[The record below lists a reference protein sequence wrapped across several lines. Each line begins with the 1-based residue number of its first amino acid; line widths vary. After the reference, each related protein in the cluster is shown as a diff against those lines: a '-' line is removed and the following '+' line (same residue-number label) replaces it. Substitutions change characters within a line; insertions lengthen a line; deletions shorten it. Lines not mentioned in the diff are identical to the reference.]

1 MKVFISF
8 SGERSK
14 AVAHALRGWL
24 KNVLQ
29 ALDPWF
35 SEEIVKGK
43 RWSPE
48 IAKQLDETRFGIVC
62 LTAENLEAPWICF
75 EAGAC
80 SKSVRDDAYVVPYL
94 HEVARSEV
102 VGPKVY
108 AGGLGGGAVG
118 RSKIPASWLGR
129 Y

>member
-1 MKVFISF
+1 MGDSKV
-8 SGERSK
+8 
-14 AVAHALRGWL
+14 
-24 KNVLQ
+24 
-29 ALDPWF
+29 
-35 SEEIVKGK
+35 GK

-80 SKSVRDDAYVVPYL
+80 SKSVESDAYVVPYL

-102 VGPKVY
+102 VGPL
-108 AGGLGGGAVG
+108 ADFQMTNADENGTNGACENAQSIT
-118 RSKIPASWLGR
+118 R
-129 Y
+129 